1 MSKFSLKEIKGV
13 LPALVTC
20 FDEAGEFDESRQRA
34 VVRFL
39 LSKGLDG
46 FYLTGSTGESFM
58 MTPDERKRVVEV
70 VMDEVRG
77 RVPVIVHVGAIST
90 KLSVELAV
98 HAQAAGADAI
108 SSVPPI
114 YWKYSD
120 DDIHGYYRDLCG
132 SVSIPM
138 VVYNVTLAGLV
149 GYDLIKRLAAI
160 EGVGGIKY
168 TASTHYEIMRLKE
181 EVGKDFVIFSG
192 ADEMAMSGLAFG
204 ADGIIGSF
212 YNMIPELFIKL
223 YAAVRAGDMAA
234 AAEFQRQANAVI
246 FYSLDHGYF
255 SVMKRSLSWIGV
267 DAGFCRKP
275 IANLDAAGETIV
287 RAGLARIR
295 DANGIRGVSVLDA
308 IRS

>member
-1 MSKFSLKEIKGV
+1 MSEFSLKEIKGV

-39 LSKGLDG
+39 LSKGVDG

-70 VMDEVRG
+70 VMDEVKG
-77 RVPVIVHVGAIST
+77 AVPVIVHVGAIST
-90 KLSVELAV
+90 KLSIELAV
-98 HAQAAGADAI
+98 QAEAAGADAI

-114 YWKYSD
+114 YWKYSN
-120 DDIHGYYRDLCG
+120 DDIYGYYKDVAG
-132 SVSIPM
+132 AVSIPM
-138 VVYNVTLAGLV
+138 VIYNVPLAGLV
-149 GYDLIKRLAAI
+149 GYDLIKRLATI
-160 EGVGGIKY
+160 DGVEGVKY
-168 TASTHYEIMRLKE
+168 TASTHFEIMRLKE
-181 EVGKDFVIFSG
+181 EVGKDFVIYSG

-223 YAAVRAGDMAA
+223 YAAIKAGDFAA
-234 AAEFQRQANAVI
+234 AKEFQRQANAVI
-246 FYSLDHGYF
+246 FYSLDHNYF

-275 IANLDAAGETIV
+275 IANLDAAGEAAV
-287 RAGLARIR
+287 RAGLAAIR
-295 DANGIRGVSVLDA
+295 DANGICGVSVLDA
-308 IRS
+308 L